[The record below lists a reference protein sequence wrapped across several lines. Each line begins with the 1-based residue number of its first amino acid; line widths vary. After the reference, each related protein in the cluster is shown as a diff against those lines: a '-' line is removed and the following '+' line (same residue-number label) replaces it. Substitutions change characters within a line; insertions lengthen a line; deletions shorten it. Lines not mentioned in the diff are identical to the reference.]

1 MKSESRIWL
10 FETLNSPG
18 WNTDMS
24 CLSLLQGIFP
34 TQESNWGLL
43 HCTWILYQLN
53 HRGNPRILEGVAY
66 PFSSRSS
73 QPKNRT
79 RVSCSAGRFFTNW
92 AIMKHYFC
100 RERQKLVSAGHSGT
114 QDWAAMPPILISQK
128 QRMVSK
134 TFYLPDKYE
143 VNAIRF
149 SNWHWGRVTAFSLQF
164 HLNCWSSAPTWEHS
178 NISFRVIFCISL
190 WVYTFCSGEGTAT
203 HSSIV
208 A

>member
-1 MKSESRIWL
+1 MRPTSLGDYQDVRKQTISHFMWLYFCTKKRWKWKSLSRVWL
-10 FETLNSPG
+10 FVTLC
-18 WNTDMS
+18 TVVHR
-24 CLSLLQGIFP
+24 IF
-34 TQESNWGLL
+34 QA
-43 HCTWILYQLN
+43 
-53 HRGNPRILEGVAY
+53 RILEWVAF
-66 PFSSRSS
+66 PFYRGSS